1 MAMKKIFFLTLGLT
15 FLIALPSFAQLAQVW
30 TDFQYYSVDLQNY
43 IKSSLNETL
52 SPLGITTQTAI
63 IRATGVVN
71 LPNPIDVG
79 KMLGQALVINSKSD
93 KFENNS
99 ALRSQLM
106 SNQVNR
112 LITLGSI
119 NSTLGINGQIRLKNK
134 LQNTELSLKNIDT
147 YSQKSDKLMNEL
159 EQLVSSVSG
168 MANIPPFLTAKLNSN
183 QSDLQRQ
190 NIKIQTEQAK
200 IIGET
205 LAQNIQINQSLQY
218 SNLNLANISQQIE
231 ESNRDRRLD
240 IATESARLLRTATQ
254 MDLLGRQTANQTLEE
269 TQFLQTP
276 NND

>member
-1 MAMKKIFFLTLGLT
+1 MTMKKTIFVTLGLT
-15 FLIALPSFAQLAQVW
+15 FLIALPSFAQLARVW
-30 TDFQYYSVDLQNY
+30 TEFQYYSVDLQNY
-43 IKSSLNETL
+43 LKSSLNETL
-52 SPLGITTQTAI
+52 SPLGMPTQTAI

-79 KMLGQALVINSKSD
+79 KMLRQALVINSKSD
-93 KFENNS
+93 NFENNS
-99 ALRSQLM
+99 AVRSQLM

-112 LITLGSI
+112 LITLSSI
-119 NSTLGINGQIRLKNK
+119 NSTLGVNGQIRLKSK
-134 LQNTELSLKNIDT
+134 LQNTEISLKNIDT

-168 MANIPPFLTAKLNSN
+168 MANIPPFLSAKLNSN
-183 QSDLQRQ
+183 QADLQRQ

-218 SNLNLANISQQIE
+218 SNLNLANISQQVE

-254 MDLLGRQTANQTLEE
+254 IDLLGRQTANQTSEE
-269 TQFLQTP
+269 NQFLQTP

>member
-1 MAMKKIFFLTLGLT
+1 MKKIFFLTLGLT
-15 FLIALPSFAQLAQVW
+15 FLIALPSFAQLARVW

-52 SPLGITTQTAI
+52 SPLGVPTQTAI
-63 IRATGVVN
+63 TKATGGAN

-79 KMLGQALVINSKSD
+79 QMLRQALVLNSQSD
-93 KFENNS
+93 NFENNS
-99 ALRSQLM
+99 AVRSQLIT
-106 SNQVNR
+106 NQVNR

-119 NSTLGINGQIRLKNK
+119 NSILGSNGQIRLKNK

>member
-1 MAMKKIFFLTLGLT
+1 
-15 FLIALPSFAQLAQVW
+15 
-30 TDFQYYSVDLQNY
+30 
-43 IKSSLNETL
+43 
-52 SPLGITTQTAI
+52 
-63 IRATGVVN
+63 
-71 LPNPIDVG
+71 
-79 KMLGQALVINSKSD
+79 
-93 KFENNS
+93 
-99 ALRSQLM
+99 
-106 SNQVNR
+106 
-112 LITLGSI
+112 
-119 NSTLGINGQIRLKNK
+119 
-134 LQNTELSLKNIDT
+134 
-147 YSQKSDKLMNEL
+147 MNEL

>member
-1 MAMKKIFFLTLGLT
+1 M
-15 FLIALPSFAQLAQVW
+15 P
-30 TDFQYYSVDLQNY
+30 
-43 IKSSLNETL
+43 
-52 SPLGITTQTAI
+52 TQTAI

-79 KMLGQALVINSKSD
+79 KMLRQALVINSKSD
-93 KFENNS
+93 NFENNS
-99 ALRSQLM
+99 AVRSQLM

-119 NSTLGINGQIRLKNK
+119 NSNLGVNGQIRLKSK
-134 LQNTELSLKNIDT
+134 LQNTEISLKNIDT

-168 MANIPPFLTAKLNSN
+168 MANIPPFLSAKLNTN
-183 QSDLQRQ
+183 QADLQRQ

-218 SNLNLANISQQIE
+218 SNLNLANISQQVE

-254 MDLLGRQTANQTLEE
+254 IDLLGRQTANQTSEE
-269 TQFLQTP
+269 NQFLQTP

>member
-1 MAMKKIFFLTLGLT
+1 MTMKKTIFVTLGLT
-15 FLIALPSFAQLAQVW
+15 FLIALPSFAQLARVW
-30 TDFQYYSVDLQNY
+30 TEFQYYSVDLQNY
-43 IKSSLNETL
+43 LKSSLNETL
-52 SPLGITTQTAI
+52 SPLGMPTQTAI

-79 KMLGQALVINSKSD
+79 KMLRQALVFNSKSD
-93 KFENNS
+93 NFENNS
-99 ALRSQLM
+99 AVRSQLM

-119 NSTLGINGQIRLKNK
+119 NSNLGVNGQIRLKNK
-134 LQNTELSLKNIDT
+134 LQNTEISLKNIDT

-168 MANIPPFLTAKLNSN
+168 MANIPPFLTAQLNTN
-183 QSDLQRQ
+183 QADLQRQ

-218 SNLNLANISQQIE
+218 SNLNLANISQQVE

-254 MDLLGRQTANQTLEE
+254 IDLLGRQTANQTSEE
-269 TQFLQTP
+269 NQFLQTP

>member
-1 MAMKKIFFLTLGLT
+1 MKKTIFVTLGLT
-15 FLIALPSFAQLAQVW
+15 FLIALPSFAQLARVW
-30 TDFQYYSVDLQNY
+30 TEFQYYSVDLQNY
-43 IKSSLNETL
+43 LKSSLNETL
-52 SPLGITTQTAI
+52 SPLGMPTQTAI

-79 KMLGQALVINSKSD
+79 KMLRQALVFNSKSD
-93 KFENNS
+93 NFENNS
-99 ALRSQLM
+99 AVRSQLM

-119 NSTLGINGQIRLKNK
+119 NSNLGVNGQIRLKNK
-134 LQNTELSLKNIDT
+134 LQNTEISLKNIDT

-168 MANIPPFLTAKLNSN
+168 MANIPPFLSAKLNTN
-183 QSDLQRQ
+183 QADLQRQ

-218 SNLNLANISQQIE
+218 SNLNLANISQQVE

-254 MDLLGRQTANQTLEE
+254 IDLLGRQTANQTSEE
-269 TQFLQTP
+269 NQFLQTP

>member
-1 MAMKKIFFLTLGLT
+1 MTMKKTIFVTLGLT
-15 FLIALPSFAQLAQVW
+15 FLIALPSFAQLARVW
-30 TDFQYYSVDLQNY
+30 TEFQYYSVDLQNY
-43 IKSSLNETL
+43 LKSSLNETL
-52 SPLGITTQTAI
+52 SPLGMPTQTAI

-79 KMLGQALVINSKSD
+79 KMLRQALVFNSKSD
-93 KFENNS
+93 NFENNS
-99 ALRSQLM
+99 AVRSQLM

-119 NSTLGINGQIRLKNK
+119 NSNLGVNGQIRLKNK
-134 LQNTELSLKNIDT
+134 LQNTEISLKNIDT

-168 MANIPPFLTAKLNSN
+168 MANIPPFLTAKLNTN
-183 QSDLQRQ
+183 QADLQRQ

-218 SNLNLANISQQIE
+218 SNLNLANISQQVE

-254 MDLLGRQTANQTLEE
+254 IDLLGRQTANQTSEE
-269 TQFLQTP
+269 NQFLQTP

>member
-15 FLIALPSFAQLAQVW
+15 FAIALPSFAQLARVW

-43 IKSSLNETL
+43 IKSSLNEAL
-52 SPLGITTQTAI
+52 SPLGINTQTAI

-134 LQNTELSLKNIDT
+134 LQNTEISLKNIDT
-147 YSQKSDKLMNEL
+147 YSQKSDKLMSEL
-159 EQLVSSVSG
+159 EQLVSSVTG

-183 QSDLQRQ
+183 QADLQRQ

-218 SNLNLANISQQIE
+218 SNLNLANISQQVE

-254 MDLLGRQTANQTLEE
+254 MDLLGRQTANQTSEE
-269 TQFLQTP
+269 NQFLQTP